1 LISVRLRDLFIIML
15 KPIGIIGAGGWG
27 IALAKLL
34 AGKGEEVTLWCHR
47 AESFNELQENR
58 ESRTY
63 LPGIVLP
70 SSIGF
75 TRSIEAAVANK
86 SLVVC
91 TLPSHTVRGLMAGA
105 APYLLSE
112 AIVLC
117 GTKGLEEESL
127 KTMGEVL
134 AEALGDPRKQRH
146 AFLSGPSFALEVA
159 QGLPTAVT
167 VAARAEDIAKEVQAN
182 LSTQNF
188 RVYTST
194 DVVGVQMGGV
204 IKNVIAIAAGISD
217 GLNLGHN
224 ARAALITR
232 GLAEMTRLAV
242 RMGADPMTLTGLP
255 GLGDLVLTCAGDL
268 SRNRKVGIQIAQ
280 GKSAQ
285 KISEETRM
293 VAEGIR
299 NTRSVYLLS
308 RRLGAEMPIVE
319 QMYKV
324 LYQGKKPAEA
334 VRDLMQRSLKPEL
347 G

>member
-1 LISVRLRDLFIIML
+1 ML

-27 IALAKLL
+27 IALSKLL
-34 AGKGEEVTLWCHR
+34 ADKGEQVTLWCHG
-47 AESFNELQENR
+47 AESYRELLENR
-58 ESRTY
+58 ESHTY
-63 LPGIVLP
+63 LAGIVLP
-70 SSIGF
+70 SGIKF
-75 TRSIEAAVANK
+75 TRSIEAAVTDK
-86 SLVVC
+86 SLIICAV
-91 TLPSHTVRGLMAGA
+91 PSHTMRGVIASA
-105 APYLLSE
+105 SSYVSSQAT
-112 AIVLC
+112 VLC

-134 AEALGDPRKQRH
+134 AEIFVGPRHQRH
-146 AFLSGPSFALEVA
+146 AFLSGPTFAVEVA
-159 QGLPTAVT
+159 RGLPAAVT
-167 VAARAEDIAKEVQAN
+167 VAARLEEIARDIQETM
-182 LSTQNF
+182 STQNF

-204 IKNVIAIAAGISD
+204 IKNIIAIAAGISD

-242 RMGADPMTLTGLP
+242 RMGADPMTLAGLP

-268 SRNRKVGIQIAQ
+268 SRNRQVGIQIAQ
-280 GKSAQ
+280 GRSVQEISQ
-285 KISEETRM
+285 KTRM

-299 NTRSVYLLS
+299 NTRSVYLLA

-319 QMYKV
+319 QMYQV
-324 LYQGKKPAEA
+324 IYEGKKPSEA

-347 G
+347 S

>member
-1 LISVRLRDLFIIML
+1 ML
-15 KPIGIIGAGGWG
+15 KPIGIVGAGGWG

-34 AGKGEEVTLWCHR
+34 GDKGEQVTLWCHR
-47 AESFNELQENR
+47 AESLRELQEHR

-63 LPGIVLP
+63 LAGIVLP
-70 SSIGF
+70 PSVHL
-75 TRSIEAAVANK
+75 TRAIEAAVAGK

-91 TLPSHTVRGLMAGA
+91 ALPSHTVRGVMVGA
-105 APYLLSE
+105 AAYLSTE
-112 AIVLC
+112 TTVLC

-127 KTMGEVL
+127 KTMGQVL
-134 AEALGDPRKQRH
+134 AEALGEEKRH
-146 AFLSGPSFALEVA
+146 AFLSGPTFALEVA

-167 VAARAEDIAKEVQAN
+167 VAARTEDIAKDVQEN

-194 DVVGVQMGGV
+194 DTVGVQMGGV

-217 GLNLGHN
+217 GLKLGHN

-242 RMGADPMTLTGLP
+242 RMGADSMTLAGLP

-268 SRNRKVGIQIAQ
+268 SRNRKVGIQIAE
-280 GKSAQ
+280 GKNAQ

-308 RRLGAEMPIVE
+308 RRLRVEMPIVE
-319 QMYKV
+319 QMYRV
-324 LYQGKKPAEA
+324 IYEGKTPAEA

-347 G
+347 C

>member
-1 LISVRLRDLFIIML
+1 MM
-15 KPIGIIGAGGWG
+15 KAIGVIGAGGWG

-34 AGKGEEVTLWCHR
+34 AGKGDQVTLWCHG
-47 AESFNELQENR
+47 AESFRELEGNR

-63 LPGIVLP
+63 LAGIVLP
-70 SSIGF
+70 SSVRI
-75 TRSIEAAVANK
+75 TRSIEAAVADK

-91 TLPSHTVRGLMAGA
+91 AVPSHTVREVMTNASSYVSPQTA
-105 APYLLSE
+105 
-112 AIVLC
+112 VLC
-117 GTKGLEEESL
+117 GTKGLEEQSL
-127 KTMGEVL
+127 LTMGEVL
-134 AEALGDPRKQRH
+134 VEILGEARRQNC
-146 AFLSGPSFALEVA
+146 AFLSGPTFAIEVA
-159 QGLPTAVT
+159 RGLPAAVT
-167 VAARAEDIAKEVQAN
+167 VAAHLEEIARDVQETM
-182 LSTQNF
+182 STQNF

-242 RMGADPMTLTGLP
+242 RMGADSMTLAGLP

-268 SRNRKVGIQIAQ
+268 SRNRRAGIEIAL
-280 GKSAQ
+280 GKSVQ
-285 KISEETRM
+285 GISQETRM

-308 RRLGAEMPIVE
+308 RRLGTEMPIVE
-319 QMYKV
+319 QMYEV
-324 LYQGKKPAEA
+324 IYEGKKPAEA
-334 VRDLMQRSLKPEL
+334 VRDLMQRSLKSEIS
-347 G
+347 